1 MDRLRLAGTLIL
13 VAPIQFIIGVVI
25 AESVYPGYSVN
36 QNYLSDLGATVRFT
50 DGDVSIIIQQPASAI
65 FTAILII
72 MGALTL
78 AAAYLMFAT
87 AKSRRPV
94 VLMGLFGLGALG
106 AGIFSEVF
114 YPTHGI
120 FSAIAFVFGPLAAID
135 SFRLEKRPM
144 NYVSPILGLVALV
157 ALSLFLGIAGY
168 GLPPVYTPLGL
179 GGMERM
185 IVYPTVLWLVTFG
198 ASLIAAPERV
208 AKTAQIATD
217 NHDH

>member
-1 MDRLRLAGTLIL
+1 VKSQLDRLRLAGTLIL
-13 VAPIQFIIGVVI
+13 IAPIQFIIGVII

-36 QNYLSDLGATVRFT
+36 QNYLSDLGATVRST
-50 DGDVSIIIQQPASAI
+50 DSGVSIIIQQPAALI
-65 FTAILII
+65 FDTILIV
-72 MGALTL
+72 MGALLL

-94 VLMGLFGLGALG
+94 VFIGLFGLGALG

-120 FSAIAFVFGPLAAID
+120 LSLLAFFFGPLAAID
-135 SFRLEKRPM
+135 SFRLERRPM
-144 NYVSPILGLVALV
+144 NYISPILGFISLV

-168 GLPPVYTPLGL
+168 GLPSVYTPLGL

-185 IVYPTVLWLVTFG
+185 VVYPTVLWLVAFG
-198 ASLIAAPERV
+198 AFVIAAPESV
-208 AKTAQIATD
+208 AKAA
-217 NHDH
+217 